1 MFSTWSWQ
9 RRNCAMHLKLAKN
22 CLRVGVGTW
31 ICFETVLPDLFKS
44 RTSSFTSMLSSL
56 DVPTVVFV
64 TESNGCI
71 NLNHLNWSCMWTLCE
86 LLTLTQKL
94 YLYINFCHVGWNFWQ
109 GTWKLLICFKCCIFI
124 RMSGWWDR
132 ILSILNLDNPFSS
145 IMSFKTTSEM

>member
-44 RTSSFTSMLSSL
+44 RMSSFTSMPSSW

-71 NLNHLNWSCMWTLCE
+71 SLNHLNWSCMWTLSE

-109 GTWKLLICFKCCIFI
+109 GTWKLLICFFVLFEKMLYFHQNE
-124 RMSGWWDR
+124 RMVRSN
-132 ILSILNLDNPFSS
+132 IIY
-145 IMSFKTTSEM
+145 FKSRQSLLIHYVI